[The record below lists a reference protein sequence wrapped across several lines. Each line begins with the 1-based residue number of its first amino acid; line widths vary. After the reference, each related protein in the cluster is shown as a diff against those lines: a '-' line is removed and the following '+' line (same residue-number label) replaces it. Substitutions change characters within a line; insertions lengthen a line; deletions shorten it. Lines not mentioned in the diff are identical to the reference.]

1 VRFAS
6 FLLSSLQSES
16 RLFGIPRG
24 GDEGE
29 YAYAFQRHIARHA
42 ALQTSGEEPSKFA
55 EINYDA
61 KSTFRQCSEIGG
73 DFEELHSDLL
83 TQPLSRFALAKS

>member
-1 VRFAS
+1 MPS
-6 FLLSSLQSES
+6 HGILQGTPPCKHLEDTS
-16 RLFGIPRG
+16 RL
-24 GDEGE
+24 
-29 YAYAFQRHIARHA
+29 
-42 ALQTSGEEPSKFA
+42 T
-55 EINYDA
+55 EIHYDA

>member
-1 VRFAS
+1 MRFAS

-29 YAYAFQRHIARHA
+29 YAYAVQRHIARHA

-61 KSTFRQCSEIGG
+61 KSTFGNV
-73 DFEELHSDLL
+73 
-83 TQPLSRFALAKS
+83 PKSVETLKNFILIY